1 MTTALKES
9 RLPLWTKLVF
19 GSGDWSVSSFG
30 TLRQSFYAI
39 FITDVVGL
47 EPRLASIAALVG
59 IAWDALNDP
68 LVGVLSDRIR
78 TRWGRR
84 RPFLLWFSIPF
95 GLSFVLLWWAPPFE
109 SQIALA
115 AFVTLA
121 FMLSDTFQTL
131 VVVPLYA
138 LTPEITLDY
147 DERTSLTGF
156 RMFFNLLAS
165 LVTAVAA
172 PAIVD
177 SVLAS
182 GANQQQGYLIVAA
195 LFGSLAIMPL
205 MLIFFFIRERERSQG
220 EVARVE
226 NISFT
231 QSVRSAWKN
240 VPFRFATGLYMLN
253 WITFDLVA
261 LALPFFI
268 AYWVSDGNLL
278 EKALGL
284 PVESAVF
291 ALLLITS
298 VVVLPFFVAYWVS
311 GGNLLDKALG
321 LPVESAVFALLL
333 ITSVLMVPFWVWMSN
348 RFNKNIAYIMGMSF
362 WAVVQL
368 LLFTIQPGQITYIL
382 VLAVLAG
389 ISVSTA
395 HVLPDALFPDV
406 IEWDELR
413 TRRRQEG
420 IYYGVKNFIRKM
432 TGALAIFIALQVLG
446 WVGYQAP
453 PEGATFFQQS
463 PAVLLAIRI
472 LIGPFGAV
480 LLFSAV
486 AMAWFYPLT
495 RDRHARIRKLLA
507 RRKERT
513 GGG

>member
-1 MTTALKES
+1 MTTTKKEA
-9 RLPLWTKLVF
+9 RLSIWTKLVF
-19 GSGDWSVSSFG
+19 GSGDWSSSSFG
-30 TLRQSFYAI
+30 TLRQIFYAI

-47 EPRLASIAALVG
+47 EPRLASVAALVG
-59 IAWDALNDP
+59 IFWDAINDP
-68 LVGVLSDRIR
+68 LVGVISDRIK
-78 TRWGRR
+78 TKWGRR

-95 GLSFVLLWWAPPFE
+95 GLGFVILWWAPPFE
-109 SQIALA
+109 SQFAQA
-115 AFVTLA
+115 AFVTFA

-131 VVVPLYA
+131 VIVPLYA

-147 DERTSLTGF
+147 DERTSLTGY
-156 RMFFNLLAS
+156 RMFFNLFAS

-182 GANQQQGYLIVAA
+182 GANQQQGYLIVGS
-195 LFGSLAIMPL
+195 LFGGLATIPL
-205 MLIFFFIRERERSQG
+205 LLIFFFIRERDRTQAEIEHEES
-220 EVARVE
+220 
-226 NISFT
+226 ISFMD
-231 QSVRSAWKN
+231 SVRTAWSN
-240 VPFRFATGLYMLN
+240 IPFRFATGLYMLN

-261 LALPFFI
+261 LVLPFFI
-268 AYWVSDGNLL
+268 SYWVSDGNLL

-298 VVVLPFFVAYWVS
+298 VV
-311 GGNLLDKALG
+311 
-321 LPVESAVFALLL
+321 
-333 ITSVLMVPFWVWMSN
+333 MVPFWVWLSN
-348 RFNKNIAYIMGMSF
+348 RLNKHIAYVIGMSF

-368 LLFTIQPGQITYIL
+368 LIFTIQPGQITYIL
-382 VLAVLAG
+382 VLSVLAG

-420 IYYGVKNFIRKM
+420 IYYGIKNFIRKM

-453 PEGATFFQQS
+453 PEGAIFFQQS
-463 PAVLLAIRI
+463 PPTLMAIRI
-472 LIGPFGAV
+472 LIGPFGAL

-495 RDRHARIRKLLA
+495 RERHARIRRLLA
-507 RRKERT
+507 RRKEKNVS
-513 GGG
+513 

>member
-1 MTTALKES
+1 
-9 RLPLWTKLVF
+9 
-19 GSGDWSVSSFG
+19 
-30 TLRQSFYAI
+30 
-39 FITDVVGL
+39 
-47 EPRLASIAALVG
+47 
-59 IAWDALNDP
+59 
-68 LVGVLSDRIR
+68 
-78 TRWGRR
+78 
-84 RPFLLWFSIPF
+84 
-95 GLSFVLLWWAPPFE
+95 
-109 SQIALA
+109 
-115 AFVTLA
+115 
-121 FMLSDTFQTL
+121 MLSDTFQTL

-147 DERTSLTGF
+147 DERTSLTGY

-182 GANQQQGYLIVAA
+182 GATQQQGYLIVGS
-195 LFGSLAIMPL
+195 LFGGLATLPL
-205 MLIFFFIRERERSQG
+205 LLIFFFIRERDRSQQEIEQG
-220 EVARVE
+220 QAATLVD
-226 NISFT
+226 
-231 QSVRSAWKN
+231 SVRTAWGN
-240 VPFRFATGLYMLN
+240 IPFRFATGLYMLN

-261 LALPFFI
+261 LALPFFVS
-268 AYWVSDGNLL
+268 YWISSGNLL

-298 VVVLPFFVAYWVS
+298 VLVL
-311 GGNLLDKALG
+311 
-321 LPVESAVFALLL
+321 
-333 ITSVLMVPFWVWMSN
+333 PFWVWLSN
-348 RFNKNIAYIMGMSF
+348 RFNKNIAYIIGMSF

-368 LLFTIQPGQITYIL
+368 LIFTIQPGQITYIL
-382 VLAVLAG
+382 VLSVLAG

-420 IYYGVKNFIRKM
+420 IYYGIKNFIRKM

-446 WVGYQAP
+446 WFGYQAP

-463 PAVLLAIRI
+463 PPTLMAIRI
-472 LIGPFGAV
+472 LIGPFGAL

-495 RDRHARIRKLLA
+495 RERHARIRKLLA
-507 RRKERT
+507 RRKERNT
-513 GGG
+513 D

>member
-1 MTTALKES
+1 MSATTQVS
-9 RLPLWTKLVF
+9 RLSVWTKLVF
-19 GSGDWSVSSFG
+19 GSGDWSISSFG
-30 TLRQSFYAI
+30 TLRQIFYAI

-59 IAWDALNDP
+59 IAWDAINDP
-68 LVGVLSDRIR
+68 LVGILSDRLISK
-78 TRWGRR
+78 WGRR
-84 RPFLLWFSIPF
+84 RPFLLWFSVPF
-95 GLSFVLLWWAPPFE
+95 GLSFVVLWWAPQFE

-131 VVVPLYA
+131 VAVPLYA
-138 LTPEITLDY
+138 LTPEITSDY
-147 DERTSLTGF
+147 DERTSLTGY

-182 GANQQQGYLIVAA
+182 GATQQQGYLIVAA
-195 LFGSLAIMPL
+195 LFGGLAILPL
-205 MLIFFFIRERERSQG
+205 LLIFFFIRERVRTQQEIEQG
-220 EVARVE
+220 HD
-226 NISFT
+226 ISLF
-231 QSVRSAWKN
+231 QSVRIIWGN
-240 VPFRFATGLYMLN
+240 IPFRFATGLYMLN

-268 AYWVSDGNLL
+268 AYWVSGGNLL
-278 EKALGL
+278 EKAFGL

-291 ALLLITS
+291 ALLL
-298 VVVLPFFVAYWVS
+298 V
-311 GGNLLDKALG
+311 
-321 LPVESAVFALLL
+321 
-333 ITSVLMVPFWVWMSN
+333 TSVLVLPFWVWLSN
-348 RFNKNIAYIMGMSF
+348 RLNKHIAYVIGMSF

-368 LLFTIQPGQITYIL
+368 LIFTIQPGQITYIL
-382 VLAVLAG
+382 VLSVLAG

-413 TRRRQEG
+413 TRRRLEG

-446 WVGYQAP
+446 WAGYQAP

-463 PAVLLAIRI
+463 PAALLAIRF

-495 RDRHARIRKLLA
+495 RERHARIRRLLA
-507 RRKERT
+507 RRRERT
-513 GGG
+513 AN

>member
-1 MTTALKES
+1 MTTTKKEA
-9 RLPLWTKLVF
+9 RLSIWTKLVF
-19 GSGDWSVSSFG
+19 GSGDWSSSSFG
-30 TLRQSFYAI
+30 TLRQIFYAI

-47 EPRLASIAALVG
+47 EPRLASVAALVG
-59 IAWDALNDP
+59 IFWDAINDP
-68 LVGVLSDRIR
+68 LVGVISDRIK
-78 TRWGRR
+78 TKWGRR

-95 GLSFVLLWWAPPFE
+95 GLGFVILWWAPPFE
-109 SQIALA
+109 SQFALA
-115 AFVTLA
+115 AFVTFA

-131 VVVPLYA
+131 VIVPLYA

-147 DERTSLTGF
+147 DERTSLTGY
-156 RMFFNLLAS
+156 RMFFNLFAS

-182 GANQQQGYLIVAA
+182 GANQQQGYLIVGS
-195 LFGSLAIMPL
+195 LFGGLATIPL
-205 MLIFFFIRERERSQG
+205 LLIFFFIRERDRTQAEIEHEES
-220 EVARVE
+220 
-226 NISFT
+226 ISFMD
-231 QSVRSAWKN
+231 SVRTAWSN
-240 VPFRFATGLYMLN
+240 IPFRFATGLYMLN

-268 AYWVSDGNLL
+268 SYWVSDGNLL

-298 VVVLPFFVAYWVS
+298 VV
-311 GGNLLDKALG
+311 
-321 LPVESAVFALLL
+321 
-333 ITSVLMVPFWVWMSN
+333 MVPFWVWLSN
-348 RFNKNIAYIMGMSF
+348 RLNKHIAYVIGMSF

-368 LLFTIQPGQITYIL
+368 LIFTIQPGQITYIL
-382 VLAVLAG
+382 VLSVLAG

-420 IYYGVKNFIRKM
+420 IYYGIKNFIRKM

-453 PEGATFFQQS
+453 PEGAIFFQQS
-463 PAVLLAIRI
+463 PPTLMAIRI
-472 LIGPFGAV
+472 LIGPFGAL

-495 RDRHARIRKLLA
+495 RERQARIRRLLA
-507 RRKERT
+507 RRKEKNC
-513 GGG
+513 